1 MLGWLYLDAE
11 GRLPREV
18 TVDGRPARRVD
29 GPTYDPEGE
38 RARAAVDVASE
49 SPERVRDFPVARLE
63 ATDLAAITPPERP
76 RLRRLEATRVSA
88 TPGTLDSLIERPPW
102 SAGALTFR
110 TAPDE
115 LLVAAT
121 PDFEVAGDPHAIVE
135 RETAF
140 SYVWLDGTTAER
152 FLDRECEWR
161 RPGARPALAQGEVA
175 GVPAKLWF
183 ESGRTLILTPAPYA
197 AAFERRLTGS
207 LAEID
212 EAAP

>member
-29 GPTYDPEGE
+29 GPTYDPKGE

-49 SPERVRDFPVARLE
+49 SPENVREFPVARRE
-63 ATDLAAITPPERP
+63 ATDLAAITPPEPP
-76 RLRRLEATRVSA
+76 RLRRLAATRVSA
-88 TPGTLDSLIERPPW
+88 TPAALHALVERPPW
-102 SAGALTFR
+102 PDTALAFR

-115 LLVAAT
+115 LLVTAT

-135 RETAF
+135 HETAF

-161 RPGARPALAQGEVA
+161 RPGVRPALAQGEVA
-175 GVPAKLWF
+175 GIPAKLWF
-183 ESGRTLILTPAPYA
+183 EAGRTLILTPAPFA
-197 AAFERRLTGS
+197 AAFERRLTAS
-207 LAEID
+207 LAEVD
-212 EAAP
+212 GDAG